1 MQDQHWLQ
9 MIVTLPYILLLSL
22 LGGLAGFIMR
32 LNEATERQPLKVL
45 FLKLFGELFLSGF
58 AGLVTFLLCREW
70 GLSDNYVAVAVAISG
85 HLGGNAINQ
94 LVKLYDGF
102 ITKGGK

>member
-1 MQDQHWLQ
+1 MHDQHWLQ

-32 LNEATERQPLKVL
+32 LNEATERQPLKAL

>member
-32 LNEATERQPLKVL
+32 LNEATERQPLKAL
-45 FLKLFGELFLSGF
+45 F
-58 AGLVTFLLCREW
+58 
-70 GLSDNYVAVAVAISG
+70 
-85 HLGGNAINQ
+85 
-94 LVKLYDGF
+94 
-102 ITKGGK
+102 